1 MISLPTKITF
11 IRIILTPIIIFL
23 ILIHHEK
30 IQEFGLKSSQTYW
43 ILTLFSIAIISDIVD
58 GYLSRKFN
66 LITRLGSFLDPI
78 ADKILIIS
86 TTLVLTYVDCGNP
99 LPIYYT
105 TLIVARESIQ
115 ISGAISI
122 GIISGDISI
131 KHHWTGKIATF
142 LQILMVY
149 CSLTLESVSFCFS
162 LSLLTSFFAIWSAI
176 MYIHNGLIQLPSK
189 HDASSNKQ

>member
-30 IQEFGLKSSQTYW
+30 IQEFGLKSSHTYW

-86 TTLVLTYVDCGNP
+86 
-99 LPIYYT
+99 
-105 TLIVARESIQ
+105 IQ

-122 GIISGDISI
+122 GIISGDITI

-176 MYIHNGLIQLPSK
+176 MYIHNGLIQLPST
-189 HDASSNKQ
+189 HDASSNK

>member
-122 GIISGDISI
+122 GIISGDITI

-176 MYIHNGLIQLPSK
+176 MYIHNGLVQLPST
-189 HDASSNKQ
+189 HDASSNK

>member
-1 MISLPTKITF
+1 MINLPTKITF
-11 IRIILTPIIIFL
+11 IRVILTPIIIYL
-23 ILIHHEK
+23 ILTHHEN
-30 IQEFGLKSSQTYW
+30 IQELGFKSSYTYW
-43 ILTLFSIAIISDIVD
+43 ILTLFSIAIISDILD

-66 LITRLGSFLDPI
+66 LITRLGSFLDPV

-86 TTLVLTYVDCGNP
+86 TTLALTYVDCGNP
-99 LPIYYT
+99 LPLYYT

-122 GIISGDISI
+122 GLISGDISI

-142 LQILMVY
+142 LQVLMVY
-149 CSLTLESVSFCFS
+149 CSLTVESVSLCLS

-176 MYIHNGLIQLPSK
+176 MYIHNGLIQLPSIN
-189 HDASSNKQ
+189 DVSSNN

>member
-23 ILIHHEK
+23 ILIYHEK
-30 IQEFGLKSSQTYW
+30 IQEFGLKSSHTYW

-122 GIISGDISI
+122 GIISGDITI

-176 MYIHNGLIQLPSK
+176 MYIHNGLIQLPST
-189 HDASSNKQ
+189 HDASSNK

>member
-30 IQEFGLKSSQTYW
+30 IQEFGLESSHIYW

-122 GIISGDISI
+122 GIISGDITI

-149 CSLTLESVSFCFS
+149 CSLALESGSFCFS

-176 MYIHNGLIQLPSK
+176 MYIHNGLVQLPST
-189 HDASSNKQ
+189 HDASSNK

>member
-1 MISLPTKITF
+1 MISLPTKITL

-30 IQEFGLKSSQTYW
+30 IQEFGLKSPHTYW

-122 GIISGDISI
+122 GIISGDITI

-176 MYIHNGLIQLPSK
+176 MYIHNGLIQLPST
-189 HDASSNKQ
+189 HDASSNK

>member
-43 ILTLFSIAIISDIVD
+43 IVTLFSIAIISDIVD

-122 GIISGDISI
+122 GIISGDITI

-176 MYIHNGLIQLPSK
+176 MYIHNGLIQLPST
-189 HDASSNKQ
+189 HDASSNK

>member
-122 GIISGDISI
+122 GIISGDITI

-176 MYIHNGLIQLPSK
+176 MYIHNGLIQLPST
-189 HDASSNKQ
+189 HDASSNK

>member
-11 IRIILTPIIIFL
+11 IRIILTPVIIFL

-30 IQEFGLKSSQTYW
+30 IQEFGLESSHIYW

-122 GIISGDISI
+122 GIISGDITI

-176 MYIHNGLIQLPSK
+176 MYIHNGLVQLPST
-189 HDASSNKQ
+189 HDASSNK

>member
-30 IQEFGLKSSQTYW
+30 IQEFGFKSSHTFW

-58 GYLSRKFN
+58 GYISRKFN

-122 GIISGDISI
+122 GIISGDITI

-176 MYIHNGLIQLPSK
+176 MYIHNGLIQLPST
-189 HDASSNKQ
+189 HDASSNK

>member
-122 GIISGDISI
+122 GIISGDITI

-149 CSLTLESVSFCFS
+149 CSLTLGSVSFCFS

-176 MYIHNGLIQLPSK
+176 MYIHNGLVQLPST
-189 HDASSNKQ
+189 HDASSNK

>member
-1 MISLPTKITF
+1 MINLPTKITF
-11 IRIILTPIIIFL
+11 IRVILTPIIIYL
-23 ILIHHEK
+23 ILTHHEK
-30 IQEFGLKSSQTYW
+30 IKELGFKSSYTYW
-43 ILTLFSIAIISDIVD
+43 ILTLFSIAIISDILD

-66 LITRLGSFLDPI
+66 LITRLGSFLDPV

-86 TTLVLTYVDCGNP
+86 TTLALTYVDCGNQLP
-99 LPIYYT
+99 LYYT

-122 GIISGDISI
+122 GLISGDIII

-142 LQILMVY
+142 LQVLMVY
-149 CSLTLESVSFCFS
+149 CSLTVESVSLCLS

-176 MYIHNGLIQLPSK
+176 MYIHNGLIQLPSIN
-189 HDASSNKQ
+189 DVSSNN

>member
-23 ILIHHEK
+23 ILINHEK
-30 IQEFGLKSSQTYW
+30 IQKFGLESSHTYW

-105 TLIVARESIQ
+105 SLIVARESIQ

-122 GIISGDISI
+122 GIISGDITI

-149 CSLTLESVSFCFS
+149 CSLALESVSFCFS

-176 MYIHNGLIQLPSK
+176 MYIHNGLVQLPST
-189 HDASSNKQ
+189 HDASSNK

>member
-30 IQEFGLKSSQTYW
+30 IQEFGLESSHIYW

-122 GIISGDISI
+122 GIISGDITI

-176 MYIHNGLIQLPSK
+176 MYIHNGLVQLPST
-189 HDASSNKQ
+189 HDASSNK

>member
-23 ILIHHEK
+23 ILINHEK
-30 IQEFGLKSSQTYW
+30 IQKFGLESSHTYW

-122 GIISGDISI
+122 GIISGDITI

>member
-105 TLIVARESIQ
+105 SLIVARESIQ

-122 GIISGDISI
+122 GIISGDITI

-149 CSLTLESVSFCFS
+149 CSLALESVSFCFS

>member
-43 ILTLFSIAIISDIVD
+43 ILTLFSIAIISDILD

-122 GIISGDISI
+122 GIISGDITI

-176 MYIHNGLIQLPSK
+176 MYIHNGLIQLPST
-189 HDASSNKQ
+189 HDASSNK

>member
-122 GIISGDISI
+122 GIISGDITI

-189 HDASSNKQ
+189 HDASSNK

>member
-30 IQEFGLKSSQTYW
+30 IQEFGLKSSHTYW
-43 ILTLFSIAIISDIVD
+43 ILTLFSIAIISDILD
-58 GYLSRKFN
+58 GYLSRKFD

-86 TTLVLTYVDCGNP
+86 TTLVLTYVDCRNP

-122 GIISGDISI
+122 GIISGDITI

-176 MYIHNGLIQLPSK
+176 MYIHNGLIQLPST
-189 HDASSNKQ
+189 HDASSNK

>member
-122 GIISGDISI
+122 GIISGDITI

-149 CSLTLESVSFCFS
+149 CSLTLESVSFCLS

-176 MYIHNGLIQLPSK
+176 MYIHNGLIQLPST
-189 HDASSNKQ
+189 HDASSNK

>member
-23 ILIHHEK
+23 ILINHEK
-30 IQEFGLKSSQTYW
+30 IQKFGLESSHTYW

-122 GIISGDISI
+122 GIISGDITI

-176 MYIHNGLIQLPSK
+176 MYIHNGLIQLPST
-189 HDASSNKQ
+189 HDASSNK

>member
-30 IQEFGLKSSQTYW
+30 IQEFGLESSHIYW

-105 TLIVARESIQ
+105 SLIVARESIQ

-122 GIISGDISI
+122 GIISGDITI

-176 MYIHNGLIQLPSK
+176 MYIHNGLVQLPST
-189 HDASSNKQ
+189 HDASSNK

>member
-122 GIISGDISI
+122 GIISGDITI

>member
-30 IQEFGLKSSQTYW
+30 IQEFGLKSSQTHW

-122 GIISGDISI
+122 GIISGDITI

-162 LSLLTSFFAIWSAI
+162 LSLLTSFFAISSAI
-176 MYIHNGLIQLPSK
+176 MYIHNGLIQLPST
-189 HDASSNKQ
+189 HDASSNK

>member
-23 ILIHHEK
+23 ILINHEK
-30 IQEFGLKSSQTYW
+30 IQKFGLESSHTYW

-105 TLIVARESIQ
+105 SLIVARESIQ

-122 GIISGDISI
+122 GIISGDITI

>member
-105 TLIVARESIQ
+105 SLIVARESIQ

-122 GIISGDISI
+122 GIISGDITI

-149 CSLTLESVSFCFS
+149 CSLALESVSFCFS

-176 MYIHNGLIQLPSK
+176 MYIHNGLVQLPST
-189 HDASSNKQ
+189 HDASSNK

>member
-23 ILIHHEK
+23 ILINHEK
-30 IQEFGLKSSQTYW
+30 IQKFGLESSHTYW

-105 TLIVARESIQ
+105 SLIVARESIQ

-122 GIISGDISI
+122 GIISGDITI

-176 MYIHNGLIQLPSK
+176 MYIHNGLVQLPST
-189 HDASSNKQ
+189 HDASSNK

>member
-23 ILIHHEK
+23 ILINHEK
-30 IQEFGLKSSQTYW
+30 IQKFGLESSHTYW

-105 TLIVARESIQ
+105 SLIVARESIQ

-122 GIISGDISI
+122 GIISGDITI

-149 CSLTLESVSFCFS
+149 CSLALESGSFCFS

-176 MYIHNGLIQLPSK
+176 MYIHNGLIQLPST
-189 HDASSNKQ
+189 HDASSNK

>member
-105 TLIVARESIQ
+105 SLIVARESIQ

-122 GIISGDISI
+122 GIISGDITI

-149 CSLTLESVSFCFS
+149 CSLILESVSFCFS

-176 MYIHNGLIQLPSK
+176 MYIHNGLVQLPST
-189 HDASSNKQ
+189 HDASSNK

>member
-1 MISLPTKITF
+1 MISLPTKITL

-122 GIISGDISI
+122 GIISGDITI

-176 MYIHNGLIQLPSK
+176 MYIHNGLIQLPST
-189 HDASSNKQ
+189 HDASSNK

>member
-30 IQEFGLKSSQTYW
+30 IQEFGLKSLHTYW

-122 GIISGDISI
+122 GIISGDITI

-176 MYIHNGLIQLPSK
+176 MYIHNGLIQLPST
-189 HDASSNKQ
+189 HDVSSNK

>member
-30 IQEFGLKSSQTYW
+30 IQVFGLKSSHTYW

-122 GIISGDISI
+122 GIISGDITI

-176 MYIHNGLIQLPSK
+176 MYIHNGLIQLPST
-189 HDASSNKQ
+189 HDASSNK